1 MKHCWGKVLS
11 LLIAFF
17 LMGGFALAQVGV
29 KAAIEGTVTDE
40 TGAVL
45 PGVTVTLDGPMGA
58 MVYVTTE
65 TGKYRFKALEIGV
78 YKLTFELEGFETY
91 VREGLELKTAFTATV
106 NVILRIAAVRE
117 AITVVARS
125 EMVDL
130 KKSEVT
136 VNFGLEVLQGIP
148 NARDPWVIIDKAPG
162 VFVQRPNVGGDQ
174 SGQQT
179 GFRAHGSPGD
189 QTGYLM
195 DGGLITEHAA
205 IGSTPTYYNFD
216 SFAEVQVTTGGFD
229 ITSRGGGGV
238 TVNLVTKTG
247 GNEFHGQ
254 AGIYYVHENFQ
265 AERPPAEEWGR
276 GRNPHDMRI
285 KQMIDWGIDV
295 GGPILRDRMWFW
307 GSVQRSLVGRYFPVE
322 YPAGSG
328 EYAYGTTDLR
338 NYNVKWIWRP
348 VEDNQF
354 TFYYQL
360 GDKLWPTRSRG
371 NGTNPQ
377 DDPDAYHK
385 QTGPSPYYRVD
396 DQHYWNPDFFSS
408 IRFGRLD
415 GAFHLA
421 PQTMDWIYERQ
432 ALRDRDINKL
442 FNVCLYDY
450 DTVRPQREF
459 DIDNN
464 IYVDEWLG
472 GSHEFRVG
480 FQHRRAAV
488 QSTTIYASGMYIYYY
503 GEGTH
508 FNYVDMLPAKLGC
521 DYFIRMNG
529 FYFKDT
535 YTRERLSFNFGFRY
549 DASTGGRRG
558 LSFDPHPWGEYYSVG
573 PSDPGNPESFN
584 WADFNPRF
592 GFNYDLTGDGKT
604 AFRFNLARYSAFPS
618 TGIGGW
624 GNVIYGIDNLFYWDD
639 DGDTV
644 VEADEL
650 SLWYRTYDIDDPLAK
665 AAAYRTVDE
674 YGAPRTW
681 EILAGFDREIMED
694 LALTISYHYRRMDN
708 YTWYWEYL
716 PDWSDRVSLDD
727 WTPESVTYSSPYSG
741 QTYTGTVYH
750 WAKPG
755 SYLDYYARERTNY
768 HDYYTKYSGV
778 DIVLTKRYSNK
789 WMAMAALTLGR
800 SSRHWTKGLQGEMID
815 YPEDVEIRNGG
826 ISGDNIPWMVKL
838 TASYELPYG
847 VRVGGFL
854 NARVGFPENDE
865 FPARRIYNDRGSK
878 RTAYLN
884 CYTPG
889 DRYNDTYYCFD
900 LRFEKTFD
908 LGPGRLHG
916 IVDLFNLFNND
927 PVLRSYGST
936 NRSYYN
942 DARFP
947 YTLGARTIRFA
958 ARFSF

>member
-29 KAAIEGTVTDE
+29 KASVEGTVTDE

-45 PGVTVTLDGPMGA
+45 PGVTVTLEGPMGA

-130 KKSEVT
+130 KRSEIT
-136 VNFGLEVLQGIP
+136 TNFGMEVLQGIP

-162 VFVQRPNVGGDQ
+162 VTVQRPNVGGDQ

-179 GFRAHGSPGD
+179 GFRAHASPGD

-254 AGIYYVHENFQ
+254 GGFYFINESLQGNNVGA
-265 AERPPAEEWGR
+265 AEEER
-276 GRNPHDMRI
+276 GLNPHDMRI
-285 KQMIDWGIDV
+285 KKNLDYGVDI
-295 GGPILRDRMWFW
+295 GGPILRDKMWFW
-307 GSVQRSLVGRYFPVE
+307 GSAQEGRIGRYFPVID
-322 YPAGSG
+322 PATGD
-328 EYAYGTTDLR
+328 YAFGTTKLT
-338 NYNVKWIWRP
+338 NLNVKFIWRP

-354 TFYYQL
+354 SFYYQW
-360 GDKLWPTRSRG
+360 GDKNWPTRSRG

-377 DDPDAYHK
+377 DDPDAYHV
-385 QTGPSPYYRVD
+385 QSGPSPYYRVD
-396 DQHYWNPDFFSS
+396 DQHYWNPDFFTSL
-408 IRFGRLD
+408 RFGALN
-415 GAFHLA
+415 GYFHLA
-421 PQTMDWIYERQ
+421 PQDMGWLTSRQ

-442 FNVCLYDY
+442 FNVAQYDY
-450 DTVRPQREF
+450 DTTRPQREF

-480 FQHRRAAV
+480 FQHRRAGV
-488 QSTTIYASGMYIYYY
+488 RSLTIYPQGMYIYYY
-503 GEGTH
+503 GEGSH
-508 FNYVDMLPAKLGC
+508 FNYVDMLPEQVGC
-521 DYFIRMNG
+521 DYFIRMTG

-535 YTRERLSFNFGFRY
+535 YTRERFSLNFGFRY
-549 DASTGGRRG
+549 DMATGGRKG
-558 LSFDPHPWGEYYSVG
+558 MSFDPNPWGDYYSVG

-584 WADFNPRF
+584 WKNFLPRF

-604 AFRFNLARYSAFPS
+604 AFRINIAKYAAFPS
-618 TGIGGW
+618 TGVGGF
-624 GNVIYGIDNLFYWDD
+624 GNVIYGIDNLFFWDD

-644 VEADEL
+644 VEQDEL
-650 SLWYRTYDIDDPLAK
+650 TLWYRTYDPADPLAR
-665 AAAYRTVDE
+665 AATYRTVDE

-681 EILAGFDREIMED
+681 EVLAGFDREIMED
-694 LALTISYHYRRMDN
+694 LALTITYHYRHLDN
-708 YTWYWEYL
+708 FTWYWNYL
-716 PDWSDRVSLDD
+716 PDWSDYVSLDD
-727 WTPESVTYSSPYSG
+727 WTPEQVTYDSKYSG
-741 QTYTGTVYH
+741 ESYSGTVYH
-750 WAKPG
+750 WNKPG
-755 SYLDYYARERTNY
+755 AYTDYYARERTNY
-768 HDYYTKYSGV
+768 HDYYVKYQGV

-789 WMAMAALTLGR
+789 WMASAALTLGR
-800 SSRHWTKGLQGEMID
+800 ASRHWPKGLEGEMVD
-815 YPEDVEIRNGG
+815 YPEDQGLKDGG
-826 ISGDNIPWMVKL
+826 IYGDSIPWMLKL
-838 TASYELPYG
+838 TGSYEFPYG
-847 VRVGGFL
+847 IRFGAFVNTRK
-854 NARVGFPENDE
+854 GFPENDT
-865 FPARRIYNDRGSK
+865 FPASKWTGSTY
-878 RTAYLN
+878 RTRYID
-884 CYTPG
+884 CYKPG
-889 DRYNDTYYCFD
+889 ERYNDTYFCMD

-916 IVDLFNLFNND
+916 IVDLFNLTNSV
-927 PVLRSYGST
+927 PVLRSYYNV

-942 DARFP
+942 EARFP
-947 YTLGARTIRFA
+947 YTLGARAIRFA
-958 ARFSF
+958 ARYSF